1 MESLYLLLIYG
12 VPLAIAAGVYL
23 ILKHRASSRAA
34 AIYNEAKEAG
44 LTEPASLHPVID
56 PALCCGSAACVSA
69 CPEGNVIGIIR
80 GKAQLIDP
88 TLCIGHG
95 ACAAACP
102 TKAITLVFGTKTRGV
117 ELPVVSPE
125 FETSVPGIFLAGELG
140 GMGLIRNAVN
150 QGQQAVNA
158 IRRLRGKAPGD
169 MLDLLI
175 VGAGPAGLSASLAAK
190 SLDMRFVTIE
200 QEHLGGTIAHYP
212 RGKVVMTKPA
222 ILPIV
227 GPTKFSEISKEG
239 LLDFWTSAIQ
249 DAGLV
254 IGYGEQ
260 LVVIQQLTDGFRVET
275 SKGEYTT
282 RSVLLA
288 IGRRGTPRK
297 LDIPGENL
305 SKVVYRL
312 EDPEQ
317 YDGQDVLIVGGGDS
331 ALEAAASLAE
341 ETNARV
347 HLSYRGDAFQRARKK
362 NRERITAA
370 VKEGRLNVF
379 LSSNPSEILPKAVTI
394 EHEGGNILLPNDA
407 VIICA
412 GGVLP
417 TGLLREIGVEVV
429 TKYGEP

>member
-1 MESLYLLLIYG
+1 MNLLASLLVYALPLIAVAGLYG
-12 VPLAIAAGVYL
+12 FL
-23 ILKHRASSRAA
+23 RRRSSNRAA
-34 AIYNEAKEAG
+34 AIYREAHDAG
-44 LTEPASLHPVID
+44 LIEPPSLHPVVD

-102 TKAITLVFGTKTRGV
+102 TGAIALVFGTKARGV
-117 ELPVVSPE
+117 ELPLVSPE
-125 FETSVPGIFLAGELG
+125 FETSVPGIFVAGELG

-150 QGQQAVNA
+150 QGQQAVHA
-158 IRRLRGKAPGD
+158 IHRLRTKGSNGA
-169 MLDLLI
+169 LDLLI

-190 SLDMRFVTIE
+190 SLGMSFATIE
-200 QEHLGGTIAHYP
+200 QEKMGGTIAHYP

-227 GPTKFSEISKEG
+227 GATRFSEITKEG
-239 LLDFWTSAIQ
+239 LLDFWSGAIHQ
-249 DAGLV
+249 AGLT
-254 IGYGEQ
+254 IKYGERLQ
-260 LVVIQQLTDGFRVET
+260 AVRTVSDIFEVET
-275 SKGEYTT
+275 SAGLHRA
-282 RSVLLA
+282 RSVLLT

-297 LDIPGENL
+297 LGIPGEDL

-312 EDPEQ
+312 EAPEQ
-317 YDGQDVLIVGGGDS
+317 FDMKHVLVVGGGDS

-341 ETNARV
+341 ETSAV
-347 HLSYRGDAFQRARKK
+347 VTLSYRGQAFQRARRR
-362 NRERITAA
+362 NRERIEQA
-370 VKEGRLNVF
+370 VRDHRLQVL
-379 LSSNPSEILPKAVTI
+379 LSSNVLEITPKMAKIDTGNDHRMI
-394 EHEGGNILLPNDA
+394 ENDA
-407 VIICA
+407 VVVCA

-417 TGLLREIGVEVV
+417 TSLLRDIGVTVV